1 MNNSFE
7 EIIEVIENSN
17 KIAVAGHIS
26 PDGDAVASCC
36 SMAMALIKK
45 GKNAVVYLE
54 EVPEKFKSVPIKC
67 LRKNRRKIL
76 IYLFL
81 LTAVTWKDW
90 GNIRRL
96 RKKQWY

>member
-45 GKNAVVYLE
+45 GKNAVDCCC
-54 EVPEKFKSVPIKC
+54 IKEHWQAE
-67 LRKNRRKIL
+67 
-76 IYLFL
+76 LFRIGDDPFFIP
-81 LTAVTWKDW
+81 V
-90 GNIRRL
+90 N
-96 RKKQWY
+96 